1 MINEP
6 AVPTDRNND
15 ASDHLLLNRYTNSG
29 APEPFLQLMRRHM
42 GLVYGTCLRITSNV
56 HDAEDLSQECFFDLA
71 RQAAGVRTSVVGWLH
86 QAATHRSLN
95 RLRSEKRRQQH
106 EHSSGLQKS
115 SPVANAD
122 STPTEVSW
130 CELSPIVDE
139 VLNKL
144 PEQLR
149 LPIVMHYLEGSTQ
162 SEIADSLGVNQST
175 ISRRLNDG
183 IERLRNEFRRMGVI
197 VPITTLLSCFNASS
211 DVAASP
217 GLEASISKI
226 GLVGVGTST
235 VSASAGWPLLTS
247 LYSVIKAATALLF
260 LPLVAGVYWGE
271 IAFLTV
277 LILWSCYVA
286 WRQPE
291 WVRILCFTRQNPN
304 IYQWP
309 FFPFT
314 RWKWTSPPAEWQIWM
329 TYHFVIG
336 LELLGLT
343 MLPIGIRLWLL
354 PVAGALWHLFM
365 AIRIWWRVR
374 QCRLAGSAETSTP
387 NAPVDGAL
395 LLTYVF
401 VGLLLVAK
409 LSSSPWFFSA
419 AEEGAK
425 IYWMIVGCIITW
437 GTLLIWGTFLVLSR
451 FRCWLKQGV
460 IEPAVSK
467 AISEQA
473 PPRWV
478 LSAMLAIPVAL
489 ALAFTFLALMLDV
502 MPVWVPF
509 GDNEVGVVRRSMFR
523 INLFSLDLVVLG
535 ILPLAYLHH
544 RIPRIAW
551 GVAAGSIGLI
561 GLLHFGLFTKTL
573 LAAPEVKAQVH
584 YGKPP
589 RLTFSASEFTLWD
602 PPNLLQN
609 DSLKLENP
617 YLGSNLTLDVSHVV
631 TSTISIAV
639 GSHQIRLQAPISKHP
654 GLSEVTA
661 AVMIAPHDFQKGVPS
676 QMQVTLILV
685 NAANRSQQMKQ
696 FLLPLP
702 KDITATEWNEQFHF
716 LDFREES
723 AHLIGEAVQLGI
735 VQGMPLIIKVEADNS
750 LIEATP

>member
-1 MINEP
+1 MIDEP
-6 AVPTDRNND
+6 SVPTDRNND

-29 APEPFLQLMRRHM
+29 SPEPFVQLMRRHM
-42 GLVYGTCLRITSNV
+42 GLVYGTCLRITANV

-71 RQAAGVRTSVVGWLH
+71 RQAGEIRSSIVGWLH

-106 EHSSGLQKS
+106 EHSRGPQKS
-115 SPVANAD
+115 GPVVEVD

-162 SEIADSLGVNQST
+162 SEIADSMGVNQST

-183 IERLRNEFRRMGVI
+183 IERLRNEFRRMGVV
-197 VPITTLLSCFNASS
+197 VPITTLLSWLNASS

-217 GLEASISKI
+217 GLDGSISKI

-235 VSASAGWPLLTS
+235 VSASAGWPLLSS
-247 LYSVIKAATALLF
+247 LYSVIKATSALLF

-277 LILWSCYVA
+277 LILWSCYLA

-291 WVRILCFTRQNPN
+291 WVRILCFTRQYPN

-309 FFPFT
+309 FFPFS
-314 RWKWTSPPAEWQIWM
+314 RWKWTSPPPEWRLWM
-329 TYHFVIG
+329 TFNIVIG

-374 QCRLAGSAETSTP
+374 QCRLAGSVETRTQ

-425 IYWMIVGCIITW
+425 LYWMNVGCIITW

-451 FRCWLKQGV
+451 YQCWLKQGDFD
-460 IEPAVSK
+460 PSASQQ
-467 AISEQA
+467 ISEQP

-478 LSAMLAIPVAL
+478 LSAMLVIPVLL
-489 ALAFTFLALMLDV
+489 ALSMTLVALTLDV

-509 GDNEVGVVRRSMFR
+509 GDNEVSVVRRSMFR
-523 INLFSLDLVVLG
+523 VNLFSLDLIVLG

-561 GLLHFGLFTKTL
+561 GLLHFGLFTRTL
-573 LAAPEVKAQVH
+573 LAVPAVKAQVT

-589 RLTFSASEFTLWD
+589 RLTFSAREFTLWD

-609 DSLKLENP
+609 DSLKPETP
-617 YLGSNLTLDVSHVV
+617 YLGSNLILQVSHAVS
-631 TSTISIAV
+631 STISIEL
-639 GSHQIRLQAPISKHP
+639 GSHQVQLMVPILHRRK
-654 GLSEVTA
+654 LSEVTA
-661 AVMIAPHDFQKGVPS
+661 AVMIAPHDFRKGVPS

-685 NAANRSQQMKQ
+685 NAATRSQQMKQ
-696 FLLPLP
+696 FLLPFP
-702 KDITATEWNEQFHF
+702 KDVTATEWNEQFHF
-716 LDFREES
+716 LDFRDES
-723 AHLIGEAVQLGI
+723 AHQIGAAVHLGI